1 MPTRAPRR
9 LRKRHERGELRAI
22 VDESIGLFH
31 RLRWV
36 AEQIYGEG
44 GRSTARR
51 GVLRGLARYGAQT
64 VPELARARSLRRQSV
79 QEVVD
84 SLVADGLARRLDNPE
99 HARSKRVQITAK
111 GTQLVERMDRV
122 DERVL
127 ATIEPGL
134 SRTDLAVTA
143 RTIRIIRERFEA
155 SLRWRSALDQS

>member
-1 MPTRAPRR
+1 MKARAPRR
-9 LRKRHERGELRAI
+9 LKKRHEKGDLRAI

-51 GVLRGLARYGAQT
+51 GILRGLSRYGART
-64 VPELARARSLRRQSV
+64 VPELARARNIRRQSV

-84 SLVADGLARRLDNPE
+84 GLVDEGLARLLDNPE
-99 HARSKRVQITAK
+99 HRRSKRVQITAK
-111 GTQLVERMDRV
+111 GQHLVERMDQV

-127 ATIEPGL
+127 RTIEPGL

-143 RTIRIIRERFEA
+143 RTLRVIRERFEA
-155 SLRWRSALDQS
+155 SPRWRPAIG

>member
-1 MPTRAPRR
+1 MKPRAPRR
-9 LRKRHERGELRAI
+9 LKKRHDKGELRAI

-51 GVLRGLARYGAQT
+51 GILRGLLRYGAQT
-64 VPELARARSLRRQSV
+64 VPELARTRSIRRQSV

-84 SLVADGLARRLDNPE
+84 SLRADGLVRLVDNPE
-99 HARSKRVQITAK
+99 HARSRRVAITAR
-111 GTQLVERMDRV
+111 GSQMVERMDRI

-127 ATIEPGL
+127 RTIEPGL
-134 SRTDLAVTA
+134 SRSDLAVTA
-143 RTIRIIRERFEA
+143 RTLRVIRERFEA
-155 SLRWRSALDQS
+155 SPRWRPALERG

>member
-1 MPTRAPRR
+1 MKPRAPRR
-9 LRKRHERGELRAI
+9 LKKRHDKGELRAI

-51 GVLRGLARYGAQT
+51 GILRGLLRYGAQT
-64 VPELARARSLRRQSV
+64 VPELARTRNIRRQSV

-84 SLVADGLARRLDNPE
+84 SLRADGLVRLVDNPE
-99 HARSKRVQITAK
+99 HARSRRVAITAR
-111 GTQLVERMDRV
+111 GSQMVERMDRI

-127 ATIEPGL
+127 RTIEPGL
-134 SRTDLAVTA
+134 SRADLAVTA
-143 RTIRIIRERFEA
+143 RTLRVIRERFEA
-155 SLRWRSALDQS
+155 SPRWCPALERG